1 MNGSDA
7 LLADRDAADWLAAV
21 LRGEGAGLD
30 RLDPAILEQRVGAA
44 VQHGVAPL
52 LHHVLAR
59 SEAWEHWPSGSRE
72 TVTRPAQ
79 HAMALEM
86 WRSRD
91 LGELLERFEA
101 AGIRYL
107 LMKGGGLAYTHYEQ
121 PYLRDRCDT
130 DLLFADQAAF
140 DRAWA
145 LLESLG
151 YRRRATLSGDFV
163 GYQHCCW
170 KPLGSGIHQI
180 LDCHIRV
187 NDYAFFAE
195 ALSFDEAMANS
206 VAVPELAPS
215 ARTLGPVHALLLAC
229 MHLVATIPMG
239 DAGRLIWLHDLR
251 LLADSFEDDDW
262 ERFLTLARE
271 RSICGSCRHSLEAAV
286 AFFPVNVPDEVM
298 AALRT
303 AADGEPFKPGED
315 MKRWRYYLQVFRST
329 RGVGGKA
336 RLLREHFIPAPDYLM
351 AKYGTTNRLA
361 LPWLYVH
368 RVFAGLRRY
377 F

>member
-7 LLADRDAADWLAAV
+7 LVADRDAAEWLAEV
-21 LRGEGAGLD
+21 LRGEDSGLG
-30 RLDPAILEQRVGAA
+30 RLDPAVLETCVQAA
-44 VQHGVAPL
+44 VHHGVAPL
-52 LHHVLAR
+52 LHHVL
-59 SEAWEHWPSGSRE
+59 SQSDAWQRWPASLRE
-72 TVTRPAQ
+72 MVSRPAQ

-91 LGELLERFEA
+91 LGELLGRFEA

-107 LMKGGGLAYTHYEQ
+107 LMKGAGLAFTHYEQ

-151 YRRRATLSGDFV
+151 YQRRATLSGDFV

-170 KPLGSGIHQI
+170 KPLGSDIHQV

-187 NDYAFFAE
+187 NDYLFFAE
-195 ALSFDEAMANS
+195 ALGFEELMADS
-206 VAVPELAPS
+206 VSIPELAPS

-239 DAGRLIWLHDLR
+239 DAGRLIWLYDLH
-251 LLADSFEDDDW
+251 LLAGSFDDSDW
-262 ERFLTLARE
+262 ERFLALARE
-271 RSICGSCRHSLEAAV
+271 RSICGTCVHSLEAAS
-286 AFFPVNVPDEVM
+286 AFFPVAVTEPVM
-298 AALRT
+298 AALR
-303 AADGEPFKPGED
+303 AAAASEPFKPGED
-315 MKRWRYYLQVFRST
+315 MKRWRYYFQVLRST
-329 RGVGGKA
+329 PGVGGKA